1 MKKHKSLADLD
12 QDIRDHIERETEDNL
27 GRGMS
32 PEEARAAALRKFGNV
47 GLVKEDTWRVWNPV
61 WLEQLLQDLRYCA
74 RTLRRSPAFTVVVTL
89 TLAVAI
95 GMNTAAFSIV
105 NAVLLKPLA
114 YSGPDRWIWVANYNR
129 QFKNEMVSGP
139 DFFDWRAQAQSF
151 EGLAGY
157 DYQDSTIA
165 TADGA
170 TEDRI
175 GQISNEFWQLSGAQ
189 TIAGRL
195 LRSGDEDA
203 LLLTAG
209 FFERR
214 FGSDPRVIGST
225 VTLEGRPV
233 TIVGVLAPGFR
244 FLLPMQ
250 QSFNDLREIEA
261 YTPLDIT
268 PETEVR
274 GGPTAVIQVA
284 GKLKPG
290 VALEQAR
297 AEIETIQSRV
307 AKAHPEVYYGD
318 FQVRVDSLQEKL
330 VGSSRLGLIVLSAAA
345 ALVLLIACA
354 NVVSL
359 LLARASARRREVAI
373 RAAAGAGKGRVFRQF
388 FAEGMLLAALGGA
401 AGLLVAYGAM
411 ATILRLS
418 WNAVPRIGEAV
429 MDARVLAFTSA
440 ISLGIAIVFGFAPAL
455 LLWKTNL
462 HCTLKDG
469 ARTFSA
475 SSTSLRFRGLLVA
488 GELALAVVLLVGAGL
503 LVKSFRLMSSHPPGL
518 APERVLVMTVVL
530 SGPAYAGR
538 PAQGAYMTEVL
549 RRIESVPGVE
559 AAGISNPFMQG
570 VAKVEGMPAP
580 SRRQPPQIV
589 TFSMASAAYG
599 KAIGMQLVKGRWTTD
614 GEPTPVLVINRS
626 SARRIFDSED
636 PLGKRIQVPGPLGE
650 KEAYATVVGIVD
662 DLKHSKLDA
671 EPQPEVLVPYKQ
683 SPFLRAANVTVRVA
697 SDPLSV
703 APALRQLISEIDKSQ
718 PVYDVK
724 TLEEA
729 LADSIAPRRFN
740 LYLIG
745 TLATVALLLAVIGV
759 YGVIAYSVA
768 QRTHE
773 IGVRMALGA
782 TRSEVIGMVVRQGL
796 GVALAGIGT
805 GVAGA
810 YLLTRMMESLL
821 YQVKPTD
828 PQTFA
833 AVAIALALTAL
844 IASWGP
850 ALKAALIDP
859 VIALRC
865 E

>member
-1 MKKHKSLADLD
+1 LNKRKSLKDLD
-12 QDIRDHIERETEDNL
+12 QDIRDHLERETEDNID
-27 GRGMS
+27 RGMS
-32 PEEARAAALRKFGNV
+32 PEDARTAALRKFGNV
-47 GLVKEDTWRVWNPV
+47 SLAKEDAWRVWNPM
-61 WLEQLLQDLRYCA
+61 WLEQLFQDLRYCA
-74 RTLRRSPAFTVVVTL
+74 RTLWRSPAFTVVVTL

-105 NAVLLKPLA
+105 NAVLLKPLT
-114 YSGPDRWIWVANYNR
+114 YSNPDRWVWVANYNR
-129 QFKNEMVSGP
+129 QFKNELVSGP

-165 TADGA
+165 AGDVA
-170 TEDRI
+170 TQERI

-189 TIAGRL
+189 TTAGRL
-195 LRSGDEDA
+195 LRGDDEDA
-203 LLLTAG
+203 LLLTAA

-214 FGSDPRVIGST
+214 FGGDPRVIGST

-233 TIVGVLAPGFR
+233 TIIGVLAPGFR
-244 FLLPMQ
+244 FLLPTPQ
-250 QSFNDLREIEA
+250 ASNDPREIEA
-261 YTPLDIT
+261 YTPLDIH

-274 GGPTAVIQVA
+274 GGPTAVIHVV

-290 VALEQAR
+290 EAVEQAR
-297 AEIETIQSRV
+297 AEIETIQARI
-307 AKAHPEVYYGD
+307 AKANPEWSYGD
-318 FQVRVDSLQEKL
+318 FQLRVESLQEKL
-330 VGSSRLGLIVLSAAA
+330 VGSSRPALLVLSAAA

-388 FAEGMLLAALGGA
+388 FAEGMLLAAMGGA
-401 AGLLVAYGAM
+401 AGLLFAYGAM
-411 ATILRLS
+411 TTILRLS
-418 WNAVPRIGEAV
+418 PHAVPRLGEAAV
-429 MDARVLAFTSA
+429 DGRVLAFTAA
-440 ISLGIAIVFGFAPAL
+440 ISIGVAICFGFAPAIS
-455 LLWKTNL
+455 LWKTNL
-462 HCTLKDG
+462 HSTLKDG

-488 GELALAVVLLVGAGL
+488 GELALAVILLVSAGL
-503 LVKSFRLMSSHPPGL
+503 LVKSFRLMNAHPPGF
-518 APERVLVMTVVL
+518 APERVLVMRVEL

-538 PAQGAYMTEVL
+538 PAQETYMTEVL

-559 AAGISNPFMQG
+559 TAGLSNQFMQG
-570 VAKVEGMPAP
+570 VARVEGKPAA
-580 SRRQPPQIV
+580 SRGQPPQMV
-589 TFSMASAAYG
+589 TFSMASAEYG
-599 KAIGMQLVKGRWTTD
+599 KAIGMQLIKGRWTTD
-614 GEPTPVLVINRS
+614 SEASPVLVINRS
-626 SARRIFDSED
+626 FARRIFQTED
-636 PLGKRIQVPGPLGE
+636 PLGKRIRVPGALGAE
-650 KEAYATVVGIVD
+650 EPYAAVVGIVD
-662 DLKHSKLDA
+662 DLKYSKLDA

-683 SPFLRAANVTVRVA
+683 APFLRAANVTVRVA
-697 SDPLSV
+697 GDPLAP
-703 APALRQLISEIDKSQ
+703 APALRKLISEIDKSQ

-729 LADSIAPRRFN
+729 LADSIAPRRFT

-745 TLATVALLLAVIGV
+745 TLATAALLLAMIGV

-782 TRSEVIGMVVRQGL
+782 TRPEVIGMVVRQGA
-796 GVALAGIGT
+796 GTALAGICIGL
-805 GVAGA
+805 AGA
-810 YLLTRMMESLL
+810 FALTRMMESLL
-821 YQVKPTD
+821 YQVKATD

-850 ALKAALIDP
+850 ALKAAVVDP

-865 E
+865 D

>member
-1 MKKHKSLADLD
+1 MRKRKNLTDLD
-12 QDIRDHIERETEDNL
+12 QDIRDHIERETEDNID
-27 GRGMS
+27 RGMS

-47 GLVKEDTWRVWNPV
+47 SLVKEDTWRVWNPV

-105 NAVLLKPLA
+105 NAVLLKPLT
-114 YSGPDRWIWVANYNR
+114 YSNPDRWVWVANYNR
-129 QFKNEMVSGP
+129 QFKNELVSGP
-139 DFFDWRAQAQSF
+139 DFLDWRAQAQSF

-165 TADGA
+165 TGESA
-170 TEDRI
+170 TEERI
-175 GQISNEFWQLSGAQ
+175 AQVSNEFWQLSGAQ
-189 TIAGRL
+189 TTAGRL
-195 LRSGDEDA
+195 PRAEDQDA
-203 LLLTAG
+203 LLLTAR

-214 FGSDPRVIGST
+214 FGGDPRVIGST

-250 QSFNDLREIEA
+250 QSFNDRREIEA
-261 YTPLDIT
+261 YTPLGIS
-268 PETEVR
+268 PETEIR
-274 GGPTAVIQVA
+274 GGPTAVIHVA

-297 AEIETIQSRV
+297 AEIETIQARI
-307 AKAHPEVYYGD
+307 AKANPEWFYGD
-318 FQVRVDSLQEKL
+318 FQVHVDPLQEKL
-330 VGSSRLGLIVLSAAA
+330 VGSSRPALMVLSAAA

-388 FAEGMLLAALGGA
+388 FAEGMLLAAMGGA
-401 AGLLVAYGAM
+401 AGVLVAYGAM

-418 WNAVPRIGEAV
+418 RNAVPRIGEAV
-429 MDARVLAFTSA
+429 IDGRVLAFTAA
-440 ISLGIAIVFGFAPAL
+440 ISIGVAIVFGFAPAIS
-455 LLWKTNL
+455 LWKTNL
-462 HCTLKDG
+462 HSTLKDG

-503 LVKSFRLMSSHPPGL
+503 LVKSFRLMNSHPPGF

-538 PAQGAYMTEVL
+538 PAQEAYMTEVL

-570 VAKVEGMPAP
+570 VAKVEGKPAP
-580 SRRQPPQIV
+580 SRGQPPQMV

-614 GEPTPVLVINRS
+614 GEPARVLVINRS
-626 SARRIFDSED
+626 FARRIFDSED
-636 PLGKRIQVPGPLGE
+636 PLGRRIRVPGALGDE
-650 KEAYATVVGIVD
+650 EPYATVVGIVD

-683 SPFLRAANVTVRVA
+683 SPFLRGANVTVRVA
-697 SDPLSV
+697 GDPLVV

-740 LYLIG
+740 LYLLG

-782 TRSEVIGMVVRQGL
+782 TRPEVIGMVVRQGL
-796 GVALAGIGT
+796 GVALAGIGI

-810 YLLTRMMESLL
+810 FMLTRMMESLL

-833 AVAIALALTAL
+833 AVAIALTLTAL

-850 ALKAALIDP
+850 ALKAALVDP

>member
-1 MKKHKSLADLD
+1 
-12 QDIRDHIERETEDNL
+12 
-27 GRGMS
+27 
-32 PEEARAAALRKFGNV
+32 
-47 GLVKEDTWRVWNPV
+47 
-61 WLEQLLQDLRYCA
+61 
-74 RTLRRSPAFTVVVTL
+74 
-89 TLAVAI
+89 
-95 GMNTAAFSIV
+95 
-105 NAVLLKPLA
+105 
-114 YSGPDRWIWVANYNR
+114 
-129 QFKNEMVSGP
+129 
-139 DFFDWRAQAQSF
+139 
-151 EGLAGY
+151 
-157 DYQDSTIA
+157 
-165 TADGA
+165 
-170 TEDRI
+170 
-175 GQISNEFWQLSGAQ
+175 
-189 TIAGRL
+189 
-195 LRSGDEDA
+195 
-203 LLLTAG
+203 
-209 FFERR
+209 
-214 FGSDPRVIGST
+214 
-225 VTLEGRPV
+225 
-233 TIVGVLAPGFR
+233 
-244 FLLPMQ
+244 
-250 QSFNDLREIEA
+250 
-261 YTPLDIT
+261 
-268 PETEVR
+268 
-274 GGPTAVIQVA
+274 
-284 GKLKPG
+284 
-290 VALEQAR
+290 
-297 AEIETIQSRV
+297 
-307 AKAHPEVYYGD
+307 
-318 FQVRVDSLQEKL
+318 
-330 VGSSRLGLIVLSAAA
+330 
-345 ALVLLIACA
+345 
-354 NVVSL
+354 
-359 LLARASARRREVAI
+359 
-373 RAAAGAGKGRVFRQF
+373 
-388 FAEGMLLAALGGA
+388 
-401 AGLLVAYGAM
+401 
-411 ATILRLS
+411 
-418 WNAVPRIGEAV
+418 
-429 MDARVLAFTSA
+429 
-440 ISLGIAIVFGFAPAL
+440 
-455 LLWKTNL
+455 
-462 HCTLKDG
+462 
-469 ARTFSA
+469 
-475 SSTSLRFRGLLVA
+475 
-488 GELALAVVLLVGAGL
+488 
-503 LVKSFRLMSSHPPGL
+503 
-518 APERVLVMTVVL
+518 
-530 SGPAYAGR
+530 
-538 PAQGAYMTEVL
+538 MTEVL

-580 SRRQPPQIV
+580 SRGQPPQIV

-626 SARRIFDSED
+626 FARRIFDSED

>member
-1 MKKHKSLADLD
+1 MKKHKSLEHLD
-12 QDIRDHIERETEDNL
+12 QDIRDHIERETEDNIA
-27 GRGMS
+27 RGMA
-32 PEEARAAALRKFGNV
+32 PEEAGRAARLKFGNV
-47 GLVKEDTWRVWNPV
+47 TLVKEDTRRVWNPV
-61 WLEQLLQDLRYCA
+61 WVEQLLQDLRYCA

-105 NAVLLKPLA
+105 NAVLLKPLT
-114 YSGPDRWIWVANYNR
+114 YSNPDRWVWVANYNR
-129 QFKNEMVSGP
+129 QFRNELVSGP

-157 DYQDSTIA
+157 DYLDSTVA

-170 TEDRI
+170 TQERI
-175 GQISNEFWQLSGAQ
+175 AEVSNEFWQLSGAQ
-189 TIAGRL
+189 TTAGRL
-195 LRSGDEDA
+195 LRDNDQDS
-203 LLLTAG
+203 LLLTAR

-250 QSFNDLREIEA
+250 QSFNDRREIEA

-274 GGPTAVIQVA
+274 GGPTAVIHLA

-290 VALEQAR
+290 VAPGQAR
-297 AEIETIQSRV
+297 AEIETIQARI
-307 AKAHPEVYYGD
+307 AKAHPEVFYGD
-318 FQVRVDSLQEKL
+318 FQVRVDPLQEKL
-330 VGSSRLGLIVLSAAA
+330 VGSSRPALMVLSAAA

-354 NVVSL
+354 NVISL

-388 FAEGMLLAALGGA
+388 FAEGMLLAAVGGV
-401 AGLLVAYGAM
+401 AGLLVAYGAT
-411 ATILRLS
+411 AIILRLS
-418 WNAVPRIGEAV
+418 PNAVPRIGEVV
-429 MDARVLAFTSA
+429 MDGRVLAFTAAVSIGVA
-440 ISLGIAIVFGFAPAL
+440 LFFGFTPAMS
-455 LLWKTNL
+455 LWKTNL
-462 HCTLKDG
+462 HSTLKDG

-475 SSTSLRFRGLLVA
+475 SSASLRFRGLLVA

-503 LVKSFRLMSSHPPGL
+503 LVKSFRVMNAHPPGF

-538 PAQGAYMTEVL
+538 SAQEAYMTEVL

-559 AAGISNPFMQG
+559 AAGISNQFMRG
-570 VAKVEGMPAP
+570 VAGVEGIPAP
-580 SRRQPPQIV
+580 SRGQPPQIV

-599 KAIGMQLVKGRWTTD
+599 KAIGMQLIKGRWTTD
-614 GEPTPVLVINRS
+614 GESTPVLVINRS
-626 SARRIFDSED
+626 FADRLFNSENPLGRRI
-636 PLGKRIQVPGPLGE
+636 RVPGALGDE
-650 KEAYATVVGIVD
+650 ERYATVVGIVD
-662 DLKHSKLDA
+662 DLKYSKLDA

-683 SPFLRAANVTVRVA
+683 SPFLSGANVTVRVA
-697 SDPLSV
+697 GDPLV
-703 APALRQLISEIDKSQ
+703 LAPALRKLISDIDKTQ

-724 TLEEA
+724 TLDEA

-745 TLATVALLLAVIGV
+745 TLAAVALLLAVIGV

-782 TRSEVIGMVVRQGL
+782 TRPEVIGMVVRQGL
-796 GVALAGIGT
+796 GMALTGIVAGLAG
-805 GVAGA
+805 AFA
-810 YLLTRMMESLL
+810 LTRMMDSLL

-828 PQTFA
+828 PQTFV
-833 AVAIALALTAL
+833 AVAMVLALTAV
-844 IASWGP
+844 IATWGP
-850 ALKAALIDP
+850 ALRAALVDP
-859 VIALRC
+859 IIALRC

>member
-1 MKKHKSLADLD
+1 
-12 QDIRDHIERETEDNL
+12 
-27 GRGMS
+27 
-32 PEEARAAALRKFGNV
+32 
-47 GLVKEDTWRVWNPV
+47 
-61 WLEQLLQDLRYCA
+61 
-74 RTLRRSPAFTVVVTL
+74 
-89 TLAVAI
+89 
-95 GMNTAAFSIV
+95 
-105 NAVLLKPLA
+105 
-114 YSGPDRWIWVANYNR
+114 
-129 QFKNEMVSGP
+129 
-139 DFFDWRAQAQSF
+139 
-151 EGLAGY
+151 
-157 DYQDSTIA
+157 
-165 TADGA
+165 
-170 TEDRI
+170 
-175 GQISNEFWQLSGAQ
+175 
-189 TIAGRL
+189 
-195 LRSGDEDA
+195 
-203 LLLTAG
+203 
-209 FFERR
+209 
-214 FGSDPRVIGST
+214 VIGST

-233 TIVGVLAPGFR
+233 TIIGVLAPGFR

-250 QSFNDLREIEA
+250 PAFSDPNDPKEIEA
-261 YTPLDIT
+261 YTPLDIR
-268 PETEVR
+268 PETEIR
-274 GGPTAVIQVA
+274 GGPTAVIHVA

-290 VALEQAR
+290 VSLEQAR
-297 AEIETIQSRV
+297 AEIETIQARI
-307 AKAHPEVYYGD
+307 AKANPEWSYGD
-318 FQVRVDSLQEKL
+318 FQLHVDRLQEKL
-330 VGSSRLGLIVLSAAA
+330 VGSSRPALLVLSAAA

-388 FAEGMLLAALGGA
+388 FAEGMLLAAMGGT

-411 ATILRLS
+411 ATILRLN

-429 MDARVLAFTSA
+429 MDGRVLAYTAA
-440 ISLGIAIVFGFAPAL
+440 ISIGVAMCFGFAPAIS
-455 LLWKTNL
+455 LWKTNL
-462 HCTLKDG
+462 HGTLKDG

-475 SSTSLRFRGLLVA
+475 SSTSLRFRGVLVA

-503 LVKSFRLMSSHPPGL
+503 LVKSFRLMNAHPRGF
-518 APERVLVMTVVL
+518 APERVLVMSVVL
-530 SGPAYAGR
+530 SGPAYAER
-538 PAQGAYMTEVL
+538 PAQEAYMEEVL
-549 RRIESVPGVE
+549 RRVESVPGVE
-559 AAGISNPFMQG
+559 AAGISDPHFMRG
-570 VAKVEGMPAP
+570 IARVEGIPTP
-580 SRRQPPQIV
+580 LPGQPRPMV
-589 TFSMASAAYG
+589 AFNMVSMAYG
-599 KAIGMQLVKGRWTTD
+599 KAIGMQLVRGRWATD
-614 GEPTPVLVINRS
+614 SETSPVLLINRS
-626 SARRIFDSED
+626 FARQIFQNKD
-636 PLGKRIQVPGPLGE
+636 PLEGRIQVPGPLGE

-662 DLKHSKLDA
+662 DLKYSKLDA

-683 SPFLRAANVTVRVA
+683 SPFLRAANVTVRLA
-697 SDPLSV
+697 GDPLAL